1 MSGSA
6 TVGGYVRGAG
16 TMKRP
21 CRTGQQDGG
30 QTGRKRGR
38 GRGDKVEKSTRK
50 RSPQRGGGGD
60 DEEGSRLKRQCQ

>member
-6 TVGGYVRGAG
+6 TVGGYVHGAG
-16 TMKRP
+16 TMTRP
-21 CRTGQQDGG
+21 CRTGQRGGG
-30 QTGRKRGR
+30 QADGRQGR

-50 RSPQRGGGGD
+50 RSTQRGGGGD